1 MTQTPAEQPSRAS
14 NDGSTASSTA
24 STTASTKDRVDGET
38 ASVDGETAAE
48 GITASTDRH
57 LAPGPAESPTSAG
70 DPAPSTGDTAAA
82 EPRSDITAE
91 ALSPRQIRINGEPH
105 TVTEGENPYRQVYA
119 QAHQHAQQTGTPAV
133 VHGIDHVRGEQSWFS
148 MSPEGEVAAHA
159 QPGNGRAPA
168 APLAEAPGKPPAQ
181 PEPPTQATPPMQATP
196 PAQTAPVAQQPGPSA
211 KPQPGAQTGPAGP
224 ADPARA
230 TGSVPANP
238 TSLDPAA
245 QQTRAERRRIAEA
258 GRPFVAVAAEKPQGG
273 FRRFLYDAT
282 GGAINIGPSQKELR
296 ERELI
301 ERIARPLQ
309 GSHNTAVLSL
319 KGGIGKTSTHGGC
332 RHDPGPPP
340 RRHSLRHRRESGF
353 RGSGG
358 ARPGRARDPGAPA
371 AEHHRSAQ
379 EARRRGLAD
388 RTAGLPAAGRAAAC
402 ARREQDPALSD
413 SLTAEEW
420 RRIHAEFAKY
430 YSVIVTDCGTGVTH
444 NAMKG
449 ILHTADNIV
458 IAAGF
463 AVSGAQR
470 ALQMLNWLANHGY
483 ERLARESIVV
493 ITDKE
498 RVSDRVDKQAIQESL
513 RGYCGKLVVVPFD
526 RAVVDGDRIHLDMLQ
541 EETRRAYMD
550 IAAAMVDGHK

>member
-14 NDGSTASSTA
+14 NDGSTAS
-24 STTASTKDRVDGET
+24 
-38 ASVDGETAAE
+38 
-48 GITASTDRH
+48 
-57 LAPGPAESPTSAG
+57 
-70 DPAPSTGDTAAA
+70 TGDTAAA

-91 ALSPRQIRINGEPH
+91 VLSPRQIRINGEPH
-105 TVTEGENPYRQVYA
+105 TVTEGENPYREVYA

-181 PEPPTQATPPMQATP
+181 AAPPTQATPPAQA
-196 PAQTAPVAQQPGPSA
+196 APVAQPGPSA

-319 KGGIGKTSTHGGC
+319 KGGIGKTSTTVGVGMT
-332 RHDPGPPP
+332 
-340 RRHSLRHRRESGF
+340 L
-353 RGSGG
+353 
-358 ARPGRARDPGAPA
+358 A
-371 AEHHRSAQ
+371 HHRGDIPCAIDANPDSGDLVERALGERAIQ
-379 EARRRGLAD
+379 AHQPPSITDLLKKLDGVDSL
-388 RTAGLPAAGRAAAC
+388 TALQGYLQQAGRLHVLAG
-402 ARREQDPALSD
+402 EQDPALSD

-470 ALQMLNWLANHGY
+470 ALQTLNWLANHGY

-550 IAAAMVDGHK
+550 IAAAMVDGYK